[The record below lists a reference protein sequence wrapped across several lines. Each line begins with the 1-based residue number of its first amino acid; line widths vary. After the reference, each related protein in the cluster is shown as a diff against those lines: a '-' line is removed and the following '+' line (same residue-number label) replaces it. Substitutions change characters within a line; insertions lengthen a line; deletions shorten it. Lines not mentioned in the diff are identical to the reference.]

1 MKKIF
6 SLVLVVVL
14 TATLL
19 SACSSGSGSK
29 LDGMTPQEIIDKLYS
44 GVSEDVMPMMV
55 QSTKIDSTN
64 EEYYLGTMGLKFDD
78 AVASESAV
86 GSIAFSICVVKMTDG
101 EDIAAAKADIKS
113 KVNPN
118 KWICVGVDPEN
129 VVVESSGNYVI
140 LIMTEN
146 SKAFLD
152 SFNKLIG
159 K

>member
-1 MKKIF
+1 MKKVLC
-6 SLVLVVVL
+6 LVLAVVL

-19 SACSSGSGSK
+19 TACSSGSGSK
-29 LDGMTPQEIIDKLYS
+29 LDGMTSQAIIDKIYS

-55 QSTKIDSTN
+55 QSTKIDSSN
-64 EEYYLGTMGLKFDD
+64 EEYYLGTTGLKFDD

-86 GSIAFSICVVKMTDG
+86 GSIAFSVCVVKMSDG
-101 EDIAAAKADIKS
+101 ADVSAAKADIKS
-113 KVNPN
+113 KVNPY
-118 KWICVGVDPEN
+118 KWVCVGVDPEN
-129 VVVESSGNYVI
+129 VVVESSGNYIV

-146 SKAFLD
+146 SKVFLD